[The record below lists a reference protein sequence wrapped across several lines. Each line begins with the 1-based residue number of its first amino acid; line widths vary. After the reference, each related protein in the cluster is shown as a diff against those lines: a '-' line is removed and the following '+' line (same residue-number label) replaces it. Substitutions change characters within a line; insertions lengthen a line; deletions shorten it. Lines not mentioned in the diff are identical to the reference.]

1 MSWLHAARTRAR
13 LLLARRDAESR
24 MDEEFGLHLD
34 MEAERLVR
42 EDGLEPREA
51 RRRAAIAFGLAERHK
66 DQMRDGRGLA
76 WLSGLTLDLKLGGR
90 MLVKFPGL
98 TIVGGLAMAFAI
110 FAGTV
115 IFEVVGLFVNP
126 TLPLPGGDRIVQVQ
140 NFDVAENE
148 TEARSLTDFL
158 VWRESLR
165 SVTDMGAFRDVTLNL
180 IGSDRESRPVQV
192 AEINATAFRIA
203 PTQPLLGRILLASD
217 ERADAPPVVL
227 LGHEVWRT
235 RFASDRGVLGQNVQL
250 GGRYATVVG
259 VMPEGYAFPVSH
271 EAWTP
276 LRIDELH
283 RAPREGP
290 GITVFGRLAPG
301 ASLEKAQAELTTLG
315 RRAAAEMPR
324 THEHLQP
331 RVTQFAQ
338 LLGGGAGDD
347 QPIFL
352 LIDVF
357 AVMLLVLV
365 CGNVAMLLFARAAS
379 RESEL
384 VVRSALGAS
393 RGRIVTQLFAE
404 ALVLG
409 GLAAAVGLAASTFAL
424 DRWGT
429 KFLTINMGKLPFWFD
444 PRLSPSTVVFALLL
458 TLLAAV
464 ITGVVPGLKIT
475 RGMASRLKVG
485 TAGGGGVRFGGVWTA
500 VIVTQVAFTVFFPSI
515 GLLMQKEYAQVQTS
529 DPGFAAEEFLAV
541 ELDTNSPSEV
551 GTGFVADTAAYR
563 ARFAAAVE
571 ALGQRVATEPG
582 VEGVTFV
589 DRLPRESHRARWAEL
604 DAEPGVAAASATQG
618 RWVDIASIDPSYFQ
632 VLEVPILSGRAFNA
646 ADLAPGSRSVIVDQ
660 GFIDQMMQGRNP
672 IGRRIRLATSRVPDT
687 TTTVAAPLPWYE
699 IVGVVKELGM
709 GTPVSGEN
717 MQKKRPLGVYLPAA
731 PGTAGPLNMMVHV
744 RGDPMSLVPTVRTMA
759 AQVDPSLRLSNLQ
772 RVDEVNNS
780 LLWVLRLWMRMTA
793 VLTAIAIV
801 LSLAGIYAVLSYT
814 VARRTRE
821 IGVRVALGASR
832 GRVVVATF
840 RQPLIQVALGV
851 MAGSVL
857 IVAGSMLVLERTFS
871 PLNVVQLVAY
881 AVLMLGVCL
890 LACIV
895 PTRRALGVEPT
906 VALRAE

>member
-1 MSWLHAARTRAR
+1 
-13 LLLARRDAESR
+13 
-24 MDEEFGLHLD
+24 
-34 MEAERLVR
+34 
-42 EDGLEPREA
+42 
-51 RRRAAIAFGLAERHK
+51 
-66 DQMRDGRGLA
+66 
-76 WLSGLTLDLKLGGR
+76 
-90 MLVKFPGL
+90 
-98 TIVGGLAMAFAI
+98 
-110 FAGTV
+110 
-115 IFEVVGLFVNP
+115 VVV
-126 TLPLPGGDRIVQVQ
+126 
-140 NFDVAENE
+140 
-148 TEARSLTDFL
+148 
-158 VWRESLR
+158 
-165 SVTDMGAFRDVTLNL
+165 
-180 IGSDRESRPVQV
+180 
-192 AEINATAFRIA
+192 
-203 PTQPLLGRILLASD
+203 
-217 ERADAPPVVL
+217 

-235 RFASDRGVLGQNVQL
+235 RFAADRSVLGQNVQL

-276 LRIDELH
+276 LRMDELH

-301 ASLEKAQAELTTLG
+301 ASLERAQAELTTLG
-315 RRAAAEMPR
+315 RRATAEMPR

-331 RVTQFAQ
+331 RVTPYAQ
-338 LLGGGAGDD
+338 LIGGGPGDD

-352 LIDVF
+352 LINAF

-365 CGNVAMLLFARAAS
+365 CGNVAMLLFARAAT

-409 GLAAAVGLAASTFAL
+409 GLAATVGLAASTFAL

-444 PRLSPSTVVFALLL
+444 PRLSPSTVLWACLL
-458 TLLAAV
+458 TLIAAV

-515 GLLMQKEYAQVQTS
+515 GLIMRKEFAQVQSS

-551 GTGFVADTAAYR
+551 GTGFVADTAADR
-563 ARFAAAVE
+563 ARFAAAVA

-589 DRLPRESHRARWAEL
+589 DHLPRDSHRYLWAEL
-604 DAEPGVAAASATQG
+604 DAEPGVAAEAGAAAATRG
-618 RWVDIASIDPSYFQ
+618 RWVGTARIDPSYFEVLQ
-632 VLEVPILSGRAFNA
+632 VPMLSGRAFNA
-646 ADLAPGSRSVIVDQ
+646 ADLAPGSRTVIVDQ
-660 GFIDQMMQGRNP
+660 GFVDQMMQGRNP

-687 TTTVAAPLPWYE
+687 TTAAAAPLPWHE

-709 GTPVSGEN
+709 GTPLSGEN
-717 MQKKRPLGVYLPAA
+717 MQKQRPLGVYLPAA

-744 RGDPMSLVPTVRTMA
+744 RGDPMSLAPTVRAIA
-759 AQVDPSLRLSNLQ
+759 ARVDPALRLSNLQ
-772 RVDEVNNS
+772 RVDEVNDS
-780 LLWVLRLWMRMTA
+780 LLWLLRLWMRMTA
-793 VLTAIAIV
+793 ALTGIAIV

-832 GRVVVATF
+832 GRVVAATF
-840 RQPLIQVALGV
+840 RQPFIQVALGV
-851 MAGSVL
+851 IAGSAL
-857 IVAGSMLVLERTFS
+857 IFAGSMLVMERTFS

-881 AVLMLGVCL
+881 AVLMLGVCM